1 MLKLKT
7 NRSAN
12 KRYRI
17 TKTIKIMRKKAF
29 KSHFLEKKSSK
40 KKRNLQNCFRC
51 FLGDTK
57 NILKLLN
64 Y

>member
-17 TKTIKIMRKKAF
+17 TKNFKVVRKNAF
-29 KSHFLEKKSSK
+29 KSHILQKKSTK
-40 KKRNLQNCFRC
+40 RKRNLSKPKICSF
-51 FLGDTK
+51 GDTK
-57 NILKLLN
+57 NIFKMIRN
-64 Y
+64 